1 MHVFFSSGQRRKV
14 LERTFIHI
22 NECNK
27 SFNTVFLGY
36 LEVYQ
41 GRQDRGSLV
50 LGYGVRSH
58 GPSSPARFGPSAI
71 DLLGERDRRLE
82 IIIFLVSQCAVI
94 GLYMA

>member
-1 MHVFFSSGQRRKV
+1 MHVFSSSGQRRKV

-41 GRQDRGSLV
+41 GRQDRG
-50 LGYGVRSH
+50 
-58 GPSSPARFGPSAI
+58 
-71 DLLGERDRRLE
+71 
-82 IIIFLVSQCAVI
+82 
-94 GLYMA
+94 